1 MTPLADNPVI
11 VPDRELEE
19 EKRHEPFG
27 PRIRCPL
34 CGWSP
39 AKKTSGSA
47 SAGMSGTRSTREASA
62 QPAFTTGLKP
72 NVSRAADGHLIL
84 VYVVVQ

>member
-1 MTPLADNPVI
+1 MTPVADNPVI

-47 SAGMSGTRSTREASA
+47 SAGMSGTHSIPEPSA
-62 QPAFTTGLKP
+62 QRAFTSGLKR
-72 NVSRAADGHLIL
+72 SAFHAADGRRIL
-84 VYVVVQ
+84 WYAK